1 MKYFIGNISEHIEA
15 LKAEV
20 VVIDLL
26 ASRMQALAVAGL
38 ESEVVAACALTR
50 ESPFTT
56 IIVEQAHASGAQPMH
71 RHPQLES
78 ASLVLSYDSAH
89 LQNPLSPQHV

>member
-1 MKYFIGNISEHIEA
+1 MIRRRFAGFAGLHLILKCVIGSMSENIEA

-20 VVIDLL
+20 VVIDLF
-26 ASRMQALAVAGL
+26 ASKMQALAMAGL

-56 IIVEQAHASGAQPMH
+56 ILVAQSHASGAQPT
-71 RHPQLES
+71 
-78 ASLVLSYDSAH
+78 
-89 LQNPLSPQHV
+89 